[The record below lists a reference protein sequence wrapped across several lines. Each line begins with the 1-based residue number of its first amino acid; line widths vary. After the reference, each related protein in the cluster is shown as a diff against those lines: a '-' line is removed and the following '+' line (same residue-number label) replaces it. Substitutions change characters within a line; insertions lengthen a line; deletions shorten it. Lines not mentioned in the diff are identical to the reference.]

1 MFGLFSPTTMFFS
14 VRFSSMKFH
23 QDYVKMKKKSQI
35 QANILRSR
43 LPEPGFFQYGAV
55 GLDSQT
61 LEQKN
66 SIKTNRNPPV
76 TVQSSHERPV
86 RLHRDDDEDEGVF
99 LSESVN

>member
-1 MFGLFSPTTMFFS
+1 MFGLFSPTTMFF
-14 VRFSSMKFH
+14 FSALFLYEISPRLCKNE
-23 QDYVKMKKKSQI
+23 KKSQI

-43 LPEPGFFQYGAV
+43 PPEPGFFQYGAV

-86 RLHRDDDEDEGVF
+86 RLHRDDDDDEGCF
-99 LSESVN
+99 CQSL